1 LDLLIFVFVFVLS
14 RNMAGKSKGGKNKS
28 KAPGASQVL
37 TADPEVPVTDKA
49 EVVKPENGEVAE
61 LPASDTVAAKKGD
74 EEAAAA
80 APPAKRPAEGE

>member
-1 LDLLIFVFVFVLS
+1 
-14 RNMAGKSKGGKNKS
+14 MAGKSKGGKNKS

-49 EVVKPENGEVAE
+49 QVVKPENGEVAE
-61 LPASDTVAAKKGD
+61 PPAAEIVAVRKGD